1 MFQFPIKSDWG
12 GVRML
17 RIPNFVNN
25 YTIGCA
31 NSTKIILLGVLIYKM
46 ICCWVPYFYTQGFT
60 FIIAE
65 TACILMLA
73 LKINYNLGSTF

>member
-1 MFQFPIKSDWG
+1 MFQFPIKSDQG

-17 RIPNFVNN
+17 RVPNFVNN

-31 NSTKIILLGVLIYKM
+31 KFILLGALIYKM

-60 FIIAE
+60 FIITE
-65 TACILMLA
+65 TACMLNA
-73 LKINYNLGSTF
+73 GLKNKL